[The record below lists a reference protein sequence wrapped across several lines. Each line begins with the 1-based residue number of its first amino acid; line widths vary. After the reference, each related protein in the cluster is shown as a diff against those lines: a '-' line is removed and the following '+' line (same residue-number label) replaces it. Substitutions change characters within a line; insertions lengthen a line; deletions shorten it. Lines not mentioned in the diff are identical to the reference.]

1 MSVDELRARMDAVA
15 EAEAASLADAPAPEP
30 DPDFVAE
37 CLRMEERGDGM
48 LFAELHRG
56 RFVCVENWGKA
67 GVWLRWAGHH
77 WEIDRRNLAHDAVE
91 DVALAYQRLAA
102 GLAEPIAGARARLG
116 AAENSLRSLAEGD
129 ADAVADAKTQAEAD
143 KSQCLSELSG
153 LNRRKKSALKRI
165 DRLRRMSGAT
175 NCLSWAHK
183 LGPERSLTI
192 LGDDIDTHPWL
203 LACPNG
209 VLDLR
214 TGAFGPGRPDDY
226 LLRSIAVPWEGLN
239 TPCPTWDAFIEEI
252 HQGDRDIIAYLD
264 RLFGYC
270 LTGRNTEHFI
280 GCFLGEGRNG
290 KGTMFEVLKEMMGD
304 MGWSI
309 QSEMLMENKNGR
321 SSTGP
326 SPDLFD
332 LQGKRFVVASESDK
346 NRRISL
352 SMVKTLTGGDTINA
366 RRPFDTDG
374 TNFRP
379 TWKLFLYTNHVPT
392 NITEDFAMQQRLIY
406 IRYPLQFVDA
416 PDPANPLQRR
426 RDPDLPGKLRRELP
440 GILARCVRGC
450 LEWQRLGG
458 LHPPESI
465 RKSVDELAKAQDI
478 IRAWFDECCEPGPDN
493 WATVADMGDSLAAY
507 YAAEVGGPERFC
519 PSRKALSQWLS
530 RRGFER
536 RRPGGVSTFY
546 GLQLKPTAP
555 EGWP

>member
-1 MSVDELRARMDAVA
+1 MSVDELRAMMDAVA
-15 EAEAASLADAPAPEP
+15 EAEAASLAEAPAAEP
-30 DPDFVAE
+30 DPGFVAE

-102 GLAEPIAGARARLG
+102 GLAELIAGARARLG

-143 KSQCLSELSG
+143 KSQCLSDLSG

-465 RKSVDELAKAQDI
+465 RKSVDELAQKQNDLLAFFKD
-478 IRAWFDECCEPGPDN
+478 RCEFDPGAHERFCD
-493 WATVADMGDSLAAY
+493 L
-507 YAAEVGGPERFC
+507 YAAFEEWWGEEVGGPERLR
-519 PSRKALSQWLS
+519 PSKKIMSAQLVKLGCE
-530 RRGFER
+530 RGK
-536 RRPGGVSTFY
+536 PGGVATVY
-546 GLQLKPTAP
+546 GIRIKITTDREMP
-555 EGWP
+555 